1 MNVRSVLVVVAVAV
15 GLALGPSALS
25 SAAAAQP
32 PIQWNDLAFIFVAS
46 AIGLFVVLAFQVL
59 LRNYKAF
66 TYGWSAFALIAIN
79 VVATGISALA
89 FSVFSVGLQPHSL
102 MFLVAGAGMFLA
114 VMLLKVAFS
123 SKLQNAA

>member
-1 MNVRSVLVVVAVAV
+1 MNIRSVLIVVALVV

-32 PIQWNDLAFIFVAS
+32 PVRWNDLAFILVGS
-46 AIGLFVVLAFQVL
+46 AIAVFLVLAFQVL

-66 TYGWSAFALIAIN
+66 TYGWSAFALLAIN

-89 FSVFSVGLQPHSL
+89 TSVLTGGIQPHSL
-102 MFLVAGAGMFLA
+102 MFLVVGAGMSLA
-114 VMLLKVAFS
+114 VVLLRAAFRGR
-123 SKLQNAA
+123 LQGAV